1 MIEDRPDAAPS
12 ANEQATHD
20 THGQSIAAWATV
32 GVMLLGAVVTSL
44 AVVFANWF
52 WIIVGAVIVVAGPV
66 LGSVLVKAGYGAG
79 GPKDSFTN
87 SPHHR

>member
-1 MIEDRPDAAPS
+1 MTLNFNDP
-12 ANEQATHD
+12 T
-20 THGQSIAAWATV
+20 
-32 GVMLLGAVVTSL
+32 LL
-44 AVVFANWF
+44 